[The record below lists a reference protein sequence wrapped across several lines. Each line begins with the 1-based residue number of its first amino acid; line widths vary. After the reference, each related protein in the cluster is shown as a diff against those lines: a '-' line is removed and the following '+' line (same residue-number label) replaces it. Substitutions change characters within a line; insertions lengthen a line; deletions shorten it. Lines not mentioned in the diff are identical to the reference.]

1 MDGISATQGRAN
13 VAAMDAEGEMLSERL
28 RLAVEVSQRLRRE
41 TLWACV
47 VARLEAASVQSNAS
61 EISLLEVKRL
71 SLVQG
76 EMKPRA
82 NSRTA

>member
-28 RLAVEVSQRLRRE
+28 KLAVKVSQTLRRE
-41 TLWACV
+41 AVWACV
-47 VARLEAASVQSNAS
+47 VARLEAESVHANAS

-71 SLVQG
+71 SSFQG
-76 EMKPRA
+76 EMKPAA
-82 NSRTA
+82 NRRTA